1 MLKLLITGANGQ
13 LGQSFQQEIP
23 NHPYCSADFF
33 DKNQLD
39 ITQPLQIT
47 KAISEIQPNFIVNCA
62 AYTSVDGAET
72 DQVLAR
78 KINEEG
84 PGLLGQIA
92 AKFQIPVIHFSSDYV
107 YHNHF
112 NRPLKESDPTNPA
125 GIYAQTKLAGEKQLL
140 INQPISYI
148 FRTSWVFSPFGKN
161 FLKTMYHL
169 ANQKKVIQVVSDQ
182 IGAPTYAPF
191 MAKDILQIIHQIHH
205 NPIKFESMAGI
216 YNYCPAGVC
225 SWYDFA
231 YFIFKHLDV
240 SPELIAVPTE
250 AYPTPVSRPPYSVMN
265 TQKIKSSFGIH
276 LKHWEEGLEV
286 CLKALN

>member
-1 MLKLLITGANGQ
+1 MGFFPLREK
-13 LGQSFQQEIP
+13 FPE
-23 NHPYCSADFF
+23 NHVS
-33 DKNQLD
+33 
-39 ITQPLQIT
+39 
-47 KAISEIQPNFIVNCA
+47 
-62 AYTSVDGAET
+62 
-72 DQVLAR
+72 
-78 KINEEG
+78 
-84 PGLLGQIA
+84 
-92 AKFQIPVIHFSSDYV
+92 
-107 YHNHF
+107 
-112 NRPLKESDPTNPA
+112 
-125 GIYAQTKLAGEKQLL
+125 
-140 INQPISYI
+140 
-148 FRTSWVFSPFGKN
+148 FGKP
-161 FLKTMYHL
+161 
-169 ANQKKVIQVVSDQ
+169 KKVIQVVSDQ
-182 IGAPTYAPF
+182 IGTPTYAPF
-191 MAKDILQIIHQIHH
+191 MAKDILQIIRQIHH